1 METTITRPQRLAL
14 ESGSPIAAPIV
25 NNLAVEAF
33 TDGDI
38 RRARKLYGDS
48 MQLAERLGDRE
59 AARFTGTN
67 LIFADFFLG
76 DWDSAARAL
85 DEFIAACEVGAAH
98 AMEPDMRGLRGTL
111 RRARGDVAGARLDH
125 ARAVDL
131 ARADGGSAHLIPALI
146 AAAAMHAE
154 QDELDEARAL
164 VAEALPIMQKTSQM
178 GPMLQLVG
186 LVERLG
192 VRESVLA
199 IVRASQLRRTV
210 FWREVAVVAM
220 EGELI
225 AAADVVSQTGAVTVE
240 SQLRF
245 RGGQQLIAEGRHAE
259 GAVELERALEFYR
272 SVDASAY
279 VAQIESALAR
289 SHSESA

>member
-1 METTITRPQRLAL
+1 MTQPGGDLLHEA
-14 ESGSPIAAPIV
+14 EVAARI
-25 NNLAVEAF
+25 
-33 TDGDI
+33 DGDPHV
-38 RRARKLYGDS
+38 RPAQPDGRGHHDRAESISL
-48 MQLAERLGDRE
+48 
-59 AARFTGTN
+59 
-67 LIFADFFLG
+67 
-76 DWDSAARAL
+76 AL
-85 DEFIAACEVGAAH
+85 DE
-98 AMEPDMRGLRGTL
+98 
-111 RRARGDVAGARLDH
+111 RRD
-125 ARAVDL
+125 
-131 ARADGGSAHLIPALI
+131 
-146 AAAAMHAE
+146 
-154 QDELDEARAL
+154 
-164 VAEALPIMQKTSQM
+164 
-178 GPMLQLVG
+178 
-186 LVERLG
+186 
-192 VRESVLA
+192 VLA